1 MPLDLGGPARLDS
14 ADVPKEPLPR
24 GWGRAEAPPLPGLA
38 DGASMLQE
46 GIFAPLS
53 SPPGRRSSG
62 RFVTKPSTVT

>member
-1 MPLDLGGPARLDS
+1 MALDLRGPARPDS

-46 GIFAPLS
+46 GVSAPLS
-53 SPPGRRSSG
+53 SPPG
-62 RFVTKPSTVT
+62 